1 MSKRTLRNFAVKCF
15 HHSSEDLLNIFF
27 FSNFRAKK
35 IYLKDKA
42 KNLAER
48 EPQNHQGSLTPAQPS
63 RSDNQQKG
71 EKTKRPQQRAKSR
84 QNPTTSSQV
93 VLPLDNPFDSD
104 APSGNFLLILAIHL
118 LFKLV

>member
-1 MSKRTLRNFAVKCF
+1 MFKRTSRNFAVKYF
-15 HHSSEDLLNIFF
+15 HHGCEHFLNIFF

-42 KNLAER
+42 KNLAEG
-48 EPQNHQGSLTPAQPS
+48 EPQNCQGSLTPAEPS

-71 EKTKRPQQRAKSR
+71 QKTKKPQQRAKSR
-84 QNPTTSSQV
+84 QNPTTCQ
-93 VLPLDNPFDSD
+93 VLPLYNPFDSD